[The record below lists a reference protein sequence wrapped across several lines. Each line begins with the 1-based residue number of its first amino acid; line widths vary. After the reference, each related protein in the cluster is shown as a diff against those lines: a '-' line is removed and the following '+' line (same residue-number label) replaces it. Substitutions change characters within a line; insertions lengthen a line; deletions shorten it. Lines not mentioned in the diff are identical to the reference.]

1 MEEKLE
7 QFRQYLIESL
17 NSEYNLIEEERVYSE
32 VLNKFEEIFDLCGN

>member
-17 NSEYNLIEEERVYSE
+17 NNEYNLIEEERVYNE
-32 VLNKFEEIFDLCGN
+32 ILNKFEEIFNL

>member
-17 NSEYNLIEEERVYSE
+17 NNEYNLIEEERVYNE
-32 VLNKFEEIFDLCGN
+32 ILNKFEEIFDL

>member
-17 NSEYNLIEEERVYSE
+17 NNEYNLIEEERVYNE
-32 VLNKFEEIFDLCGN
+32 VLNKFEEIFDL